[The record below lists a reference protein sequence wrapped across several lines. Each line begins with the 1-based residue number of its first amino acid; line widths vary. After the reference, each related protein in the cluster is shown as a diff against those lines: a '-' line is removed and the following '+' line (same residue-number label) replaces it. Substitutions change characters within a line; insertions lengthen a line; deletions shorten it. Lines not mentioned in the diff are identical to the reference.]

1 MAGGIG
7 TPGDSVLGRAGRML
21 RAFGEDDDPLTLSDL
36 AARSQLPLPTAH
48 RIAAEL
54 TQLRLLDRAPDGRF
68 SIGTGMWELGQLAPV
83 SLRLRHA
90 AMPHLMRLYD
100 ATGENV
106 HLAVLDG
113 YEALYLERITGPRA
127 IKLLSRV
134 GGRHPLHTTGVGKA
148 LLTTRDDAW
157 FSAYAAEPLE
167 RDTTFSITSPERL
180 RADILAARERG
191 YAITRQEMTLGN
203 VSIAA
208 ALPDV
213 VGLPPAAIGVVT
225 HLDRADEQRL
235 ARLIVAT
242 ARDIAAELR

>member
-21 RAFGEDDDPLTLSDL
+21 RAFGEDDGPLTLSEL
-36 AARSQLPLPTAH
+36 AARSRLPLPTAH

-54 TQLRLLDRAPDGRF
+54 TQQGFLDRADGRF
-68 SIGTGMWELGQLAPV
+68 SIGTGLWELGQLAPV

-113 YEALYLERITGPRA
+113 FEALYLERITGPRA
-127 IKLLSRV
+127 VRLLSRV

-157 FSAYAAEPLE
+157 FSAYAAVPLE
-167 RDTTFSITSPERL
+167 RDTTFSITSHERL
-180 RADILAARERG
+180 RADIRAARERG

-208 ALPDV
+208 AVPDV
-213 VGLPPAAIGVVT
+213 AGLPPAAIGVVT
-225 HLDRADEQRL
+225 HLERADEERL
-235 ARLIVAT
+235 SPLIVAT
-242 ARDIAAELR
+242 ARDIAAELG